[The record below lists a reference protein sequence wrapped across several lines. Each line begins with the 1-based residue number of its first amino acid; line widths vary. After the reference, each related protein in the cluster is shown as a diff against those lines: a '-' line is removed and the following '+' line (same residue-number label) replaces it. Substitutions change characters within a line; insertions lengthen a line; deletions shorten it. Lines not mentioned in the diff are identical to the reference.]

1 VKKMELSAFDRI
13 PPQNIEAEQAVL
25 ASMMLDRDAAYEVIT
40 ILKPEDFY
48 RESHGILFKS
58 IIQLVEQG
66 DPVDLITI
74 TEKLRQEGNLE
85 KVGGVSNIAEI
96 ANAIGSSASILHYA
110 QIVAEKA
117 LLRNLI
123 RTTTNIANRSY
134 EPGEEPDSLLDDA
147 ERMILEIS
155 QKKTRDNL
163 EPIANVIEDAIERLE
178 YLYKK
183 KSDLTGLTSGFKSLD
198 RFTSG
203 WQNSDLIIIA
213 ARPAMGKTSFCLN
226 IAENA
231 AIKGKV
237 PVAIFSLEMSKE
249 QLVQRMISSRAMV
262 DQQKIRTGRL
272 LDKDWVNIVNAI
284 GPLAEADIYID
295 DTPGISVREIRS
307 KTRRLKAEKGLGLIV
322 IDYLQLMSSGKRSE
336 NRQQEISEISRS
348 LKALAREL
356 DVPIIALSQL
366 SRAVEHSQDKRPA
379 LSHLRE
385 SGALEQ
391 DADMVMFLFRD
402 EYYNPETE
410 KKAIAEVII
419 AKYRHGP
426 VGTVELAFLK
436 EFTKFAEIE
445 KRYD

>member
-1 VKKMELSAFDRI
+1 MELAAFDRI
-13 PPQNIEAEQAVL
+13 PPQNLEAEQAVI
-25 ASMMLDRDAAYEVIT
+25 AAMMLDRDAAYEVIA

-48 RESHGILFKS
+48 KESHGILYKT
-58 IIQLVEQG
+58 IIQLVEKG
-66 DPVDLITI
+66 SPVDLITI
-74 TEKLRQEGNLE
+74 TEKLRQEDNLE
-85 KVGGVSNIAEI
+85 KIGGVGYLAEL
-96 ANAIGSSASILHYA
+96 ANSIGSAASIIHYA
-110 QIVAEKA
+110 QIVSEKA
-117 LLRNLI
+117 LLRSLI
-123 RTTTNIANRSY
+123 KTATNIANRSY
-134 EPGEEPDSLLDDA
+134 EPGEEPDALLDDA

-155 QKKTRDNL
+155 QKKNREGL
-163 EPIANVIEDAIERLE
+163 VAIGNVIENTIEKLE
-178 YLYKK
+178 YLYKRK
-183 KSDLTGLTSGFKSLD
+183 NDLTGLTSGFKTLD
-198 RFTSG
+198 SFTSG
-203 WQNSDLIIIA
+203 WHNSDLIIVA

-231 AIKGKV
+231 ALKGKV
-237 PVAIFSLEMSKE
+237 PVAIFSLEMSRE
-249 QLVQRMISSRAMV
+249 QLVQRMLSSRTMI

-272 LDKDWVNIVNAI
+272 LDKDWINIINSI
-284 GPLAEADIYID
+284 GPLAEAEIYID
-295 DTPGISVREIRS
+295 DTPSISVREIRA

-322 IDYLQLMSSGKRSE
+322 IDYLQLMSSGRRSE
-336 NRQQEISEISRS
+336 SRQQEISEISRS

-366 SRAVEHSQDKRPA
+366 SRAVEQSQDKRPA

-391 DADMVMFLFRD
+391 DADMVMFLYRE

-436 EFTKFAEIE
+436 EFTKFADIE
-445 KRYD
+445 RRHEM

>member
-1 VKKMELSAFDRI
+1 MELSAFDRI
-13 PPQNIEAEQAVL
+13 PPQNLEAEQAVL
-25 ASMMLDRDAAYEVIT
+25 AAMMLDKDATYEVIT

-48 RESHGILFKS
+48 KESHGILFKS
-58 IIQLVEQG
+58 ITQLVEQG
-66 DPVDLITI
+66 NPVDLITI

-85 KVGGVSNIAEI
+85 KIGGVGNIAEI
-96 ANAIGSSASILHYA
+96 ANSIGSSASVLHYA

-134 EPGEEPDSLLDDA
+134 EPGEEPESLLDDA

-155 QKKTRDNL
+155 QKKTRDSL
-163 EPIANVIEDAIERLE
+163 EPISSVIENAIEQLE
-178 YLYKK
+178 YLYKR

-198 RFTSG
+198 SFTSG
-203 WQNSDLIIIA
+203 WHKSDLIIVA

-231 AIKGKV
+231 AIKAKV
-237 PVAIFSLEMSKE
+237 PVAIFSLEMSRE

-272 LDKDWVNIVNAI
+272 LDNDWVNIVNAI

-295 DTPGISVREIRS
+295 DTPGISVREIRT
-307 KTRRLKAEKGLGLIV
+307 KTRRLKAEKGKLGLIV

-336 NRQQEISEISRS
+336 SRQQEISEISRS

-366 SRAVEHSQDKRPA
+366 SRAVESTQDKRPA

-391 DADMVMFLFRD
+391 DADMVMFLFRED
-402 EYYNPETE
+402 YYNPETE

-436 EFTKFAEIE
+436 EFTKFADIE
-445 KRYD
+445 KRYQ